1 MMQALRMWGVYLVDV
16 GGLTWFIFADDPNYS
31 IMGVLNIE
39 S

>member
-1 MMQALRMWGVYLVDV
+1 MTQALRMWGAYLVDV
-16 GGLTWFIFADDPNYS
+16 GVLPQFIFADDPNYS